1 MKKFNLLIIAFFA
14 VFSYSCDNFLDR
26 PPLDAISTDSYWNS
40 SSDLEKYVLQYYPLL
55 PQHGNGMPFEDANS
69 DNMIRLTPNNV
80 MNGVRGIVAGNWIS
94 QWSNIR
100 SINVFFDNYTKVK
113 DGFETYRHVLGEAH
127 FFKAWFY
134 FDLLKRYGDLPWYNH
149 ALEPGSPELLN
160 PRDPRTLIA
169 DSILAQL
176 DKAIAYL
183 NPRSSAGNFRLNKE
197 AALAFKTRVALYEGT
212 WQKYHAGTPFGTVGS
227 QPEKYFQQCVDAAE
241 ELMQGDYTRG
251 LYNTGNPESDYF
263 TLFGMDNMSSVD
275 EVLLYR
281 VANSSESMG
290 SGVQF
295 YTTAS
300 TYGMGVTWSLV
311 SSYLSKNGTP
321 LDYLSFADENKGN
334 DFLNVLKEQADN
346 RLHATVW
353 FPGDLRVA
361 ATAELFDKPWIDR
374 GGNEL
379 CPTGFQVKKC
389 ANPYSSAAGLTDG
402 GNNNSETGYI
412 IFRYGEVL
420 LNYAEASYELDK
432 TIQYDALNLLRHR
445 AGMPDF
451 RSITQMDDPNRQ
463 DYGYAIDNA
472 LYEIRRERRVELAL
486 EGYRADDYMRW
497 AAHTLFRG
505 TRPLGYPFNA
515 AEFPAL
521 PVPRLN
527 QDGLIDYFRDQIP
540 DGFGF
545 REDQDYLNPIP
556 QDELTNNPNLVQN
569 PGW

>member
-1 MKKFNLLIIAFFA
+1 MKKFNLLLIACVALGF
-14 VFSYSCDNFLDR
+14 SCDNFLER
-26 PPLDAISTDSYWNS
+26 PPLDAISTDNYWNS
-40 SSDLEKYVLQYYPLL
+40 ASDLEKYVLQYYPLL
-55 PQHGNGMPFEDANS
+55 PQHGYGMPSEDADS
-69 DNMIRLTPNNV
+69 DNLIRLTPNQV
-80 MNGVRGIVAGNWIS
+80 MNGVRGIVAGNWIG

-100 SINVFFDNYTKVK
+100 SINLFFDNYGNVD
-113 DGFETYRHVLGEAH
+113 DGFETYRHFLGEAY

-134 FDLLKRYGDLPWYNH
+134 FDLLKQYGNLPWYTH

-160 PRDPRTLIA
+160 PRDSRTLVA

-176 DKAIAYL
+176 DKAIAHL

-212 WQKYHAGTPFGTVGS
+212 WQKYHAGTPFGTADS
-227 QPEKYFQQCVDAAE
+227 DPNKYFRQCLEAAE
-241 ELMQGDYTRG
+241 ELMDGDYVAG
-251 LYNTGNPESDYF
+251 IYNTGNPEDDYY

-281 VANSSESMG
+281 VSNSSESMG

-311 SSYLSKNGTP
+311 SSYLGKDGAP
-321 LDYLSFADENKGN
+321 LDYLAIANEHKGN
-334 DFLNVLKEQADN
+334 AFLNELKAQVDN
-346 RLHATVW
+346 RLHASIW

-361 ATAELFDKPWIDR
+361 ATSELFDKPWINR

-420 LNYAEASYELDK
+420 LNYAEASYELDE
-432 TIQYDALNLLRHR
+432 TIQYDALNLLRR
-445 AGMPDF
+445 RVGMPDF
-451 RSITQMDDPNRQ
+451 TIVNQFMDPNHV
-463 DYGYAIDNA
+463 DYGYSVDDA

-486 EGYRADDYMRW
+486 EGFRKDDYMRW
-497 AAHTLFRG
+497 AAHALFQG
-505 TRPLGYPFNA
+505 KRPLGYPFNPLDFPG
-515 AEFPAL
+515 FPAL
-521 PVPRLN
+521 KVN
-527 QDGLIDYFRDQIP
+527 EDGLVDYFRDQLP

-545 REDQDYLNPIP
+545 RENQDYLSPIP

-569 PGW
+569 PEW